1 MAGDVGGVGGL
12 LVVDFF
18 FGGGGLFCCRGE
30 EGEIGKG
37 SVNG

>member
-18 FGGGGLFCCRGE
+18 WGGGLFCCRGE

>member
-18 FGGGGLFCCRGE
+18 LGGVCFVA
-30 EGEIGKG
+30 EGKKEK
-37 SVNG
+37 

>member
-1 MAGDVGGVGGL
+1 MAGDVGGVRGL

-18 FGGGGLFCCRGE
+18 WGGLFCCRGE

>member
-18 FGGGGLFCCRGE
+18 FGGGVCFVA
-30 EGEIGKG
+30 EGKKEK
-37 SVNG
+37 